1 MLGDAVT
8 GNLHVVQIC
17 HDVANISDL
26 QPSEGILP
34 GPVTPRPDHHGLR
47 PDLPGSEPGP
57 GPVGGGRVH
66 RDPHHAGVQLGRL
79 LQAGDGEPHEGGDT
93 SGPGQVILV
102 GREVEISTIKVS
114 AKWSEVS
121 GLSSLRILL
130 RLRNF
135 SVTPSLP
142 RKTLLRNKKI

>member
-1 MLGDAVT
+1 MLCDAVT
-8 GNLHVVQIC
+8 GHLHVVQVG
-17 HDVANISDL
+17 HDVTNISDL

-47 PDLPGSEPGP
+47 PDLPGPEPGP

-93 SGPGQVILV
+93 SRPGQVVLV
-102 GREVEISTIKVS
+102 GRQVEISGVKQS
-114 AKWSEVS
+114 AKS
-121 GLSSLRILL
+121 GVFTLYLETAEDEKLL
-130 RLRNF
+130 RDAFAASQN
-135 SVTPSLP
+135 
-142 RKTLLRNKKI
+142 TLEK